1 MADSSSPAPDGGPPR
16 APDGRPLGPDGK
28 PLPGPQQMQ
37 QVMAQRRMAQQQA
50 QVDEVVIIYFS
61 YNKLDGSWKARF
73 LAKNQHAQ
81 RKQLY
86 FVNPSPDSSSKNAN
100 IYLSWWIFYVKNNPN
115 LSYFR
120 NTILLIT
127 SIFEIRAPR

>member
-1 MADSSSPAPDGGPPR
+1 MADSTPSPAPDGGPAR

-61 YNKLDGSWKARF
+61 YNKLDGS
-73 LAKNQHAQ
+73 
-81 RKQLY
+81 
-86 FVNPSPDSSSKNAN
+86 
-100 IYLSWWIFYVKNNPN
+100 
-115 LSYFR
+115 
-120 NTILLIT
+120 
-127 SIFEIRAPR
+127 